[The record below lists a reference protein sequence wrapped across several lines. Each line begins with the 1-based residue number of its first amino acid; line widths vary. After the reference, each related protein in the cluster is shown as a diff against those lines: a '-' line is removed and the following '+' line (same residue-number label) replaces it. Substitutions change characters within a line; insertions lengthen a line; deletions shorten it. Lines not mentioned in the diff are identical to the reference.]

1 MIRPLLRTIP
11 TLSGNVKLA
20 CTLLDYNKI
29 NKDTVETNIRGAH
42 IYPLSSQLFQKSVEA
57 NLLNSS
63 WEYDVKRFFSSYS
76 DTFFDS
82 CFEINKQEM
91 PILDKSETQKPRN
104 TDFEYGVKRISYSK
118 SGCQYACFAPI
129 YIDNVNDIPE
139 YFKLDITI
147 SNFAKTS
154 TIKKTIIVN
163 IAKNG
168 NDDKNYIYKYLKT
181 YLSKIDN
188 NVIFMDND
196 KLSVVY
202 YGIDLVNGG
211 FTKFEDCTVSTLF
224 NTKLPIQLFDYT
236 ISEGFKRNNVCLRQC
251 LPLCFYFNIE
261 PLLNVSEKTR
271 YLYGD
276 ITFSGAYYGKNNV
289 KLDWYDFST
298 NYDNFAQNILTL
310 NTTNGLMESTLGN
323 IANIMDVVFPSM
335 QDRWISNY
343 LFANKLSKTFNRW
356 KLKYSSDEDPYIT
369 NMSYAFSK
377 NQNNNYKYKT
387 FPSNYT
393 NQSGFAEIGAN
404 NMYNLVFPLGS
415 TIKLYNDLN
424 PLSASKYQA
433 IMNNYC
439 LTWFETVKT
448 NSFNDFKD
456 SINWANTDNGFVYYN
471 GILYNLNYIY
481 DRIPVNE
488 KHIDK
493 FAVLV
498 YPETNEIKDKE
509 YFDENIMFASNII
522 KYDNSTYNS
531 FLLKSV
537 LNEEDGKDLFYM
549 GNDKL
554 SVESAEQIEKTNIT
568 FDGMLKQIEGEPD
581 FENDVVYVR
590 SNDLIL
596 ETGEIDSKETVIKTK
611 NYYDISTIYNVK
623 MVSIFKFLTNTENE
637 LTVELING
645 QLGEKYKI
653 SVNDVDKVNRVL
665 THIRED
671 NVDPKP
677 NLFDNSIIGVELTE
691 ILPVY
696 KCSMYKNIELTDPD
710 LQGKLLIN
718 DNDDGVFK
726 PENKS
731 FADIKNTNNKTNT
744 IFGVQL
750 CKNERFINEYWLNY
764 YANRLSINIIDTLPV
779 ESYIAKEEIFSVF
792 ESYYKALCNS
802 CISILRDINAN
813 SLSNYCGHIFYPV
826 LSYDEQVI
834 ATKVAIAK
842 QNNFDTSIEDKS
854 YNYEMDNNILYLL
867 PFNIKGICN
876 KIKNIINEGKTEL
889 KSLAIDDIIYEENG
903 NLVYKNTNNVLNFVL
918 TQNPVTYLTYFAN
931 LNVEDEDVRK
941 LFMADWD
948 NSLLKNNGIYTQDDI
963 LEEYYRLT
971 HLTPDPEPNGESWK
985 NLFGSSGYLNKDYQE
1000 AFIHK
1005 VVGAMNTTIT
1015 NINEYFG
1022 NVVAA
1027 EDYALLKSLNIQ
1039 FTDMYAIVN
1048 NIEVLNIFLQ
1058 FNKSNTVLKYAE
1070 NNELEKNELTF
1081 YKQEKCL
1088 DTNGDIK
1095 FMYTNI
1101 FDDANNFIDEIFFD
1115 EKTRLFYTIENSIKS
1130 KLFNIVVKC
1139 SFVKLNKVLAQHL
1152 GVLDNSSEFNDMY
1165 IFRPLIDI
1173 EYDDKF
1179 GNITTLHIANKNDE
1193 LNDTSVLYPCFDS
1206 IFVENKKDAQIV
1218 KTFSLDNVTPVKHI
1232 HVTKD
1237 ENGNW
1242 EQKVVDTYYRY
1253 NVDNTALVIQMNKD
1267 YKDNI
1272 TNLSGVY
1279 YKEQFTNDK
1288 ISFDKEETTSTIFD
1302 NFNLTINDVDGVRY
1316 GYYLLKVDIDN
1327 TRNIFNIR
1335 GILDNNSKF
1344 SDTAS
1349 DYIPHLKYISY
1360 INGVDISKNRT
1371 YVAEVFKQLCPFLRI
1386 NLLSILA
1393 ENNTIMIPK
1402 VFNLEDI
1409 YAVKTNNTIGALEK
1423 ALIFRENNKSA
1434 MSITQLQRYTNAII
1448 PYFEKTSNT
1457 KIYNYK
1463 YKDVQKILLET
1474 GKFASIGDIV
1484 YDSAVSK
1491 INKPVDLNIY
1501 TANNK
1506 LDVKDY
1512 KVISKTFTPFEYK
1525 YFDAS
1530 KLLNTETQIK
1540 ISVPNKLKYNELLE
1554 RQTDEVTLNVF
1565 SKYLSKYGLKDSDGD
1580 LILFLYKKYSVQ
1592 YDTIPVGVFADGK
1605 TKAYKMTY
1613 IFNLL

>member
-91 PILDKSETQKPRN
+91 PLLDKSETQKPRN

-147 SNFAKTS
+147 SNFANTS

-271 YLYGD
+271 YLYGN
-276 ITFSGAYYGKNNV
+276 INFSGAYYSKDNI

-310 NTTNGLMESTLGN
+310 NTTNGLMESNLGN
-323 IANIMDVVFPSM
+323 IPNIMDVVFPSM

-439 LTWFETVKT
+439 LTWFETVKSS
-448 NSFNDFKD
+448 SFSDFKD
-456 SINWANTDNGFVYYN
+456 SINWANTDNGFVYFN
-471 GILYNLNYIY
+471 GVLYNLNYIY
-481 DRIPVNE
+481 DRIPTNE

-498 YPETNEIKDKE
+498 YPETNEVKDKV
-509 YFDENIMFASNII
+509 YFDENIMFASNIV

-531 FLLKSV
+531 FILKSV
-537 LNEEDGKDLFYM
+537 LTNKDSKDLFYI

-581 FENDVVYVR
+581 FENDVIYVR
-590 SNDLIL
+590 SNDLIH
-596 ETGEIDSKETVIKTK
+596 ESVVIDSKETVTKTK
-611 NYYDISTIYNVK
+611 NYYDINTIYRVDLIN
-623 MVSIFKFLTNTENE
+623 IFSFLTNTNE
-637 LTVELING
+637 LTVETINT

-653 SVNDVDKVNRVL
+653 SINEEYKTAIDKVLGYICSPN
-665 THIRED
+665 
-671 NVDPKP
+671 NGDPKP
-677 NLFDNSIIGVELTE
+677 NLFDNSTIGVELTE

-696 KCSMYKNIELTDPD
+696 KCSMYKNIELTNG
-710 LQGKLLIN
+710 LEKILLIN
-718 DNDDGVFK
+718 DNDDGIFK

-731 FADIKNTNNKTNT
+731 FSDIKNTNNKTNT

-764 YANRLSINIIDTLPV
+764 YAERLSINIIDGIDI
-779 ESYIAKEEIFSVF
+779 ESYSAKIEIFNKF
-792 ESYYKALCNS
+792 NLYYTELCHS
-802 CISILRDINAN
+802 CISIIRDINAN
-813 SLSNYCGHIFYPV
+813 SLGNYCGHIFYPV

-854 YNYEMDNNILYLL
+854 YNYEMDNNVLYLL

-889 KSLAIDDIIYEENG
+889 ESLAIDDIIYEENG
-903 NLVYKNTNNVLNFVL
+903 NLVYKNTNNVFNFAL
-918 TQNPVTYLTYFAN
+918 SGEYTAEQIKILS
-931 LNVEDEDVRK
+931 VEDEYNRN
-941 LFMADWD
+941 LFINDWD

-963 LEEYYRLT
+963 IDEFIRLIPELSNFAEET
-971 HLTPDPEPNGESWK
+971 
-985 NLFGSSGYLNKDYQE
+985 LFGSTGFLNKEYQL
-1000 AFIHK
+1000 ADIHD
-1005 VVGAMNTTIT
+1005 VVNAMNGTIMR
-1015 NINEYFG
+1015 INEYFG
-1022 NVVAA
+1022 NIVAA
-1027 EDYALLKSLNIQ
+1027 EEYELLKSLNIQ

-1070 NNELEKNELTF
+1070 SEDLEKNELTF

-1088 DTNGDIK
+1088 NANGDIK
-1095 FMYTNI
+1095 FIYTNI
-1101 FDDANNFIDEIFFD
+1101 FDNSNNFIDEIFFD
-1115 EKTRLFYTIENSIKS
+1115 EKTRLFYTIENGEKS

-1165 IFRPLIDI
+1165 IFRPLTDI

-1179 GNITTLHIANKNDE
+1179 GNITTLRIAETNDG

-1242 EQKVVDTYYRY
+1242 VHKLADTYYRY
-1253 NVDNTALVIQMNKD
+1253 NVDNTALVIQMKETNNG
-1267 YKDNI
+1267 NI
-1272 TNLSGVY
+1272 TGLY

-1302 NFNLTINDVDGVRY
+1302 NFNLTIHDVDGFRY

-1344 SDTAS
+1344 GDIAS
-1349 DYIPHLKYISY
+1349 DYIPRLKYISY

-1423 ALIFRENNKSA
+1423 RLIFRENNKNA
-1434 MSITQLQRYTNAII
+1434 MSMTQLQRYTNAII
-1448 PYFEKTSNT
+1448 PYFEKTTNT

-1501 TANNK
+1501 TSNNK

-1512 KVISKTFTPFEYK
+1512 KVVSKTFTPFEYK

-1530 KLLNTETQIK
+1530 KMLNTETQIK
-1540 ISVPNKLKYNELLE
+1540 ISIPNKLKYNELVE

-1592 YDTIPVGVFADGK
+1592 YDTVPVGVFADGK

>member
-91 PILDKSETQKPRN
+91 PLLDKSETQKPRN

-147 SNFAKTS
+147 SNFANTS

-276 ITFSGAYYGKNNV
+276 INFSGAYYSKDNI

-310 NTTNGLMESTLGN
+310 NTTNGLMESNLGN
-323 IANIMDVVFPSM
+323 ISNIMDVVFPSM

-439 LTWFETVKT
+439 LTWFETVKSS
-448 NSFNDFKD
+448 SFSDFKD
-456 SINWANTDNGFVYYN
+456 SINWANTDNGFVYFN
-471 GILYNLNYIY
+471 GVLYNLNYIY
-481 DRIPVNE
+481 DRIPTNE

-498 YPETNEIKDKE
+498 YPETNEVKDKV
-509 YFDENIMFASNII
+509 YFDENIMFASNIV

-531 FLLKSV
+531 FILKSV
-537 LNEEDGKDLFYM
+537 LTNKDSKDLFYI

-554 SVESAEQIEKTNIT
+554 SIESADQIEKTNIT
-568 FDGMLKQIEGEPD
+568 FDGMLKQIDGEPD
-581 FENDVVYVR
+581 FENDVIYVR
-590 SNDLIL
+590 SNDLIH
-596 ETGEIDSKETVIKTK
+596 ESVVIDSKETVTKTK
-611 NYYDISTIYNVK
+611 NYYDINTIYRVDLIG
-623 MVSIFKFLTNTENE
+623 IFSFLTNTNE
-637 LTVELING
+637 LTVESINT

-653 SVNDVDKVNRVL
+653 TKNEEDKTAIDKVLRYICGPNNR
-665 THIRED
+665 
-671 NVDPKP
+671 DPKP
-677 NLFDNSIIGVELTE
+677 NLFDNSTIGVELTE

-696 KCSMYKNIELTDPD
+696 KCSMYKNIELTNG
-710 LQGKLLIN
+710 LEEILLIN
-718 DNDDGVFK
+718 DNDDGIFK
-726 PENKS
+726 PENKN

-764 YANRLSINIIDTLPV
+764 YAERLSINIIDGIDI
-779 ESYIAKEEIFSVF
+779 ESYSAKIEIFNKF
-792 ESYYKALCNS
+792 KLYYTELCHS
-802 CISILRDINAN
+802 CISIIRDINAN
-813 SLSNYCGHIFYPV
+813 SLGNYCGHIFYPV

-834 ATKVAIAK
+834 GTKVAIAK

-854 YNYEMDNNILYLL
+854 YNYEMDNNVLYLL

-889 KSLAIDDIIYEENG
+889 ESLAIDDIIYEENG
-903 NLVYKNTNNVLNFVL
+903 NLVYKNTNNVFNFAL
-918 TQNPVTYLTYFAN
+918 SGEYTAEQIKILS
-931 LNVEDEDVRK
+931 VEDEYNRN
-941 LFMADWD
+941 LFINDWD

-963 LEEYYRLT
+963 IDEFIRLIPELSNFAEET
-971 HLTPDPEPNGESWK
+971 
-985 NLFGSSGYLNKDYQE
+985 LFGSTGFLNKEYQL
-1000 AFIHK
+1000 ADIHD
-1005 VVGAMNTTIT
+1005 VVNAMNGTIMH
-1015 NINEYFG
+1015 INEYFG
-1022 NVVAA
+1022 NIVAA
-1027 EDYALLKSLNIQ
+1027 EEYELLKSLNIQ

-1070 NNELEKNELTF
+1070 SEDLEKNELTF

-1088 DTNGDIK
+1088 NANGDIK
-1095 FMYTNI
+1095 FIYTNI
-1101 FDDANNFIDEIFFD
+1101 FDNSNNFIDEIFFD
-1115 EKTRLFYTIENSIKS
+1115 EKTRLFYTIENGEKS

-1165 IFRPLIDI
+1165 IFRPLTNI

-1179 GNITTLHIANKNDE
+1179 GNITTLRIAETNDG

-1242 EQKVVDTYYRY
+1242 VHKLTDTYYRY
-1253 NVDNTALVIQMNKD
+1253 NVDNTALVIQMKETNNG
-1267 YKDNI
+1267 NI
-1272 TNLSGVY
+1272 TGLY

-1302 NFNLTINDVDGVRY
+1302 NFNLTIHDVDGVRY

-1344 SDTAS
+1344 GDIAS
-1349 DYIPHLKYISY
+1349 DYIPRLKYISY

-1423 ALIFRENNKSA
+1423 RLIFRENNKNA
-1434 MSITQLQRYTNAII
+1434 MSMTQLQRYTNAII
-1448 PYFEKTSNT
+1448 PYFEKTTNT

-1491 INKPVDLNIY
+1491 INKPIDLNIY
-1501 TANNK
+1501 TSNNK

-1512 KVISKTFTPFEYK
+1512 KVVSKTFTPFEYK

-1530 KLLNTETQIK
+1530 KMLNTETQIK
-1540 ISVPNKLKYNELLE
+1540 ISIPNKLKYNELVE

-1592 YDTIPVGVFADGK
+1592 YDTVPVGVFADGK

>member
-91 PILDKSETQKPRN
+91 PLLDKSETQKPRN

-147 SNFAKTS
+147 SNFANTS

-276 ITFSGAYYGKNNV
+276 INFSGAYYNKDNI

-310 NTTNGLMESTLGN
+310 NTTNGLMESNLGN
-323 IANIMDVVFPSM
+323 IPNIMDVVFPSM

-439 LTWFETVKT
+439 LTWFETVKSS
-448 NSFNDFKD
+448 SFSDFKD
-456 SINWANTDNGFVYYN
+456 SINWANTDNGFVYFN
-471 GILYNLNYIY
+471 GVLYNLNYIY
-481 DRIPVNE
+481 DRIPTNE

-498 YPETNEIKDKE
+498 YPETNEVKDKV
-509 YFDENIMFASNII
+509 YFDENIMFASNIV

-531 FLLKSV
+531 FILKSV
-537 LNEEDGKDLFYM
+537 LTNKDSKDLFYI

-581 FENDVVYVR
+581 FENDVIYVR
-590 SNDLIL
+590 SNDLIH
-596 ETGEIDSKETVIKTK
+596 ESVVIDSKETVTKTK
-611 NYYDISTIYNVK
+611 NYYDINTIYRVDLIG
-623 MVSIFKFLTNTENE
+623 IFSFLTNTNE
-637 LTVELING
+637 LTVESINT

-653 SVNDVDKVNRVL
+653 SINEEYKTAINKVLRYICSPN
-665 THIRED
+665 
-671 NVDPKP
+671 NGDPKP
-677 NLFDNSIIGVELTE
+677 NLFDNSTIGVELTE

-696 KCSMYKNIELTDPD
+696 KCSMYKNIELTNG
-710 LQGKLLIN
+710 LEEILLIN
-718 DNDDGVFK
+718 DNDDGIFK

-731 FADIKNTNNKTNT
+731 FSDIKNTNNKTNT

-764 YANRLSINIIDTLPV
+764 YAERLSINIIDGIDI
-779 ESYIAKEEIFSVF
+779 ESYSAKIEIFNKF
-792 ESYYKALCNS
+792 NLYYTELCHS
-802 CISILRDINAN
+802 CISIIRDINAN
-813 SLSNYCGHIFYPV
+813 SLGNYCGHIFYPV

-889 KSLAIDDIIYEENG
+889 ESLAIDDIIYEENG
-903 NLVYKNTNNVLNFVL
+903 NLVYKNTNNVFNFAL
-918 TQNPVTYLTYFAN
+918 SGEYTAEQIKILS
-931 LNVEDEDVRK
+931 VEDEYNRN
-941 LFMADWD
+941 LFINDWD

-963 LEEYYRLT
+963 IDEFIRLIPELSNFAEET
-971 HLTPDPEPNGESWK
+971 
-985 NLFGSSGYLNKDYQE
+985 LFGSTGFLNKEYQL
-1000 AFIHK
+1000 ADIHD
-1005 VVGAMNTTIT
+1005 VVNAMNSTIMR
-1015 NINEYFG
+1015 INEYFG
-1022 NVVAA
+1022 IVGAA
-1027 EDYALLKSLNIQ
+1027 EEYELLKSLNIQ

-1070 NNELEKNELTF
+1070 SEDLEKNELTF

-1088 DTNGDIK
+1088 NANGDIK
-1095 FMYTNI
+1095 FIYTNI
-1101 FDDANNFIDEIFFD
+1101 FDNSNNFIDEIFFD
-1115 EKTRLFYTIENSIKS
+1115 EKTRLFYTIENGEKS

-1165 IFRPLIDI
+1165 IFRPLTDI

-1179 GNITTLHIANKNDE
+1179 GNITTLRIAETNDG

-1242 EQKVVDTYYRY
+1242 VHKLADTYYRY
-1253 NVDNTALVIQMNKD
+1253 NVDNTALVIQMKETNNG
-1267 YKDNI
+1267 NI
-1272 TNLSGVY
+1272 TGLY

-1302 NFNLTINDVDGVRY
+1302 NFNLTIHDVDGVRY

-1344 SDTAS
+1344 GDIAS
-1349 DYIPHLKYISY
+1349 DYIPRLKYISY

-1423 ALIFRENNKSA
+1423 RLIFRENNKNA
-1434 MSITQLQRYTNAII
+1434 MSMTQLQRYTNAII
-1448 PYFEKTSNT
+1448 PYFEKTTNT

-1484 YDSAVSK
+1484 YDSAISK
-1491 INKPVDLNIY
+1491 INKPIDLNIY
-1501 TANNK
+1501 TSNNK

-1512 KVISKTFTPFEYK
+1512 KVVSKTFTPFEYK

-1530 KLLNTETQIK
+1530 KMLNTEKQIK
-1540 ISVPNKLKYNELLE
+1540 ISIPNKLKYNELVE
-1554 RQTDEVTLNVF
+1554 RQTDGVTLNVF

-1592 YDTIPVGVFADGK
+1592 YDTVPVGVFADGK